1 MDKTPAKFLTK
12 KAFQLW
18 VRLSSQWSYFYSNFF
33 VTVSVC
39 SFLKFHDCVN
49 ITRKSMKND
58 AWSVCVCS
66 FANFELF
73 SICFPSIMRK
83 IISCVASEADTTEAI
98 HQAFMLLRLYQECK
112 KSLKPVFPPS
122 NIHHIINW
130 SLSLNAR
137 GLLFE
142 LLKNIDRDYCRW

>member
-39 SFLKFHDCVN
+39 SFFEVSRLREHHTQIDEKQCLVY
-49 ITRKSMKND
+49 
-58 AWSVCVCS
+58 VCS